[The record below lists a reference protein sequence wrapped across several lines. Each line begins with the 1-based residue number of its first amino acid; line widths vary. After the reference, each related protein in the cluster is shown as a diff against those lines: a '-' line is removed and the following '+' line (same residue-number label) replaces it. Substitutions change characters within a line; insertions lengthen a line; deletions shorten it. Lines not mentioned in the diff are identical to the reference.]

1 MHSGLVSAGVLVAA
15 TLWAGT
21 AGAAPIGGGTRAP
34 SAQPLVNKVATFV
47 CARDDNGWHYMRGHR
62 RVTCRPARPRGADW
76 GWHCEGRR
84 CGWWHRHERR
94 YYD

>member
-1 MHSGLVSAGVLVAA
+1 MHSGLVSAAVLVAT

-21 AGAAPIGGGTRAP
+21 AGAAPISSPRTPAV
-34 SAQPLVNKVATFV
+34 QPLVDKVATFV
-47 CARDDNGWHYMRGHR
+47 CVRDDSGWHYMRGHR
-62 RVTCRPARPRGADW
+62 RVTCRPVRPNGAYW

-94 YYD
+94 FYD